1 MSKSTKWFKVFLFV
15 VALIMFVFIVGCGQV
30 EESKAGQGKQVN
42 EEEAGTGKKII
53 NIRVGAG
60 HEPNQVI
67 WLRAF
72 DEFFL
77 PEVDKRLAET
87 NYKIQWNKA
96 YGGTVSG
103 LGEVITGVEKGML
116 DMGVPVIPF
125 DPSRAAIH
133 NLDFHVPFAL
143 SDATEVAKVFDKLY
157 FEDNTWLLEDIE
169 ERFNQKVLGLCI
181 TGGYDIFSTVPIE
194 TVEDVKGIKIGAAGP
209 NLSWIEGTGAVGV
222 EMSVGDSYIGLQTG
236 VAEATMQPTDSMV
249 SINIY
254 EVADYMISMD
264 LGSFMC
270 GFPVINLDVY
280 NELPEEVQKILT
292 EVGRE
297 YTFASAEL
305 AQSTYEDATKYLEN
319 ETDIKI
325 IKFPAEEK
333 RKWCDSLP
341 NVAMKF
347 AEEMDKKGYKA
358 TELIS
363 DYLTLI
369 EEMTGYELPRRWHE
383 E

>member
-280 NELPEEVQKILT
+280 NELPEEVQ
-292 EVGRE
+292 R
-297 YTFASAEL
+297 F
-305 AQSTYEDATKYLEN
+305 
-319 ETDIKI
+319 
-325 IKFPAEEK
+325 
-333 RKWCDSLP
+333 
-341 NVAMKF
+341 
-347 AEEMDKKGYKA
+347 
-358 TELIS
+358 
-363 DYLTLI
+363 
-369 EEMTGYELPRRWHE
+369 
-383 E
+383 